1 MRAIAWWRARYAH
14 VMVGLSQWRR
24 RADARRS
31 RPARF
36 RLLLAEVCGECS
48 HPWAEHLAD
57 AGLVGSPVCSEC
69 VYELEHGFSSGP
81 ICHRPVPI
89 DVLSRA
95 DAAAAM
101 AGQGCSDRLVGAGQ
115 IRVDGEDCDA
125 SSIATLREATAALF
139 FGLVQPRDV
148 IALAANLLAAGSDGV
163 SLIALAS
170 LYSSATP
177 ADVFDLS
184 SVALIEAGARPLD
197 RDGDEIPLLALR
209 VACRRLLDGDWDPRY
224 FSSWVHDRI
233 GHDGPS
239 AAQPLVD
246 IDDELDARGIGAG
259 ERYRQKVVRLAAT
272 FLADTEGQ
280 ASEDH

>member
-1 MRAIAWWRARYAH
+1 
-14 VMVGLSQWRR
+14 
-24 RADARRS
+24 
-31 RPARF
+31 
-36 RLLLAEVCGECS
+36 
-48 HPWAEHLAD
+48 
-57 AGLVGSPVCSEC
+57 
-69 VYELEHGFSSGP
+69 
-81 ICHRPVPI
+81 
-89 DVLSRA
+89 
-95 DAAAAM
+95 M